1 MATSPSYAKATR
13 KSKNADLFLR
23 AEQQEDKGKF
33 RSAFRLYLAAA
44 KAGDRG
50 SQLNVG
56 NYYDG
61 GKGVRQNRAAAMYW
75 FKRAYRRGDCSAAHN
90 IGVMW
95 RNDQKFKRALAWF
108 ERAVKLGDD
117 ESNLEIAKHY
127 LRNEH
132 KPDKAIPY
140 LKKVRNPNW
149 VSEAG
154 AEEASKLLK
163 ETQRLIKRT
172 RARSGR

>member
-1 MATSPSYAKATR
+1 MATSPSSATATR
-13 KSKNADLFLR
+13 KSKNADLFRR
-23 AEQQEDKGKF
+23 AKKQEEKGNF
-33 RSAFRLYLAAA
+33 RSAFRLYLAAVN
-44 KAGDRG
+44 AGDTG

-56 NYYDG
+56 NYYDE
-61 GKGVRQNRAAAMYW
+61 GKGVRRDRAAAMYW

-95 RNDQKFKRALAWF
+95 RNDQKFKRALVWF
-108 ERAVKLGDD
+108 QRAVKLGDD
-117 ESNLEIAKHY
+117 ESNLDIAKHY

-140 LKKVRNPNW
+140 LKKVRKAYW
-149 VSEAG
+149 VTEAG
-154 AEEASKLLK
+154 AEEAAKLLM
-163 ETQRLIKRT
+163 ETQRLIKGT